1 MSDQHAGASSSSEG
15 ILFPPGLPNLDFEDA
30 CSSASPLLQATT
42 KGSSG
47 EPFLGFSLSLLG
59 PHAYSRVLS
68 LDQTTLC
75 F

>member
-15 ILFPPGLPNLDFEDA
+15 ILFLLGFPILTLRMPVAPTSL
-30 CSSASPLLQATT
+30 LLQAST
-42 KGSSG
+42 KGGSG